1 MIFAQWTVYPFD
13 VSRINCSICIVYD
26 SEIFCNTLY
35 KSCLNKKQQKFN
47 HNIWT
52 DKIDMYV
59 NSLYVFHPNGDAD
72 DANSQT
78 LGSLNLICSPVYYQ
92 CLFIV

>member
-1 MIFAQWTVYPFD
+1 
-13 VSRINCSICIVYD
+13 
-26 SEIFCNTLY
+26 
-35 KSCLNKKQQKFN
+35 
-47 HNIWT
+47 
-52 DKIDMYV
+52 MYV
-59 NSLYVFHPNGDAD
+59 NSLYVFHANGDAD